1 MKIRAFIF
9 DLDGTLLDTIPLIRL
24 SFEKVFSELAIPW
37 GHGEVLKTIGL
48 PLQEVARQYAP
59 GRVEEFL
66 RIYSAYQRS
75 RHQEL
80 TRLFPGTRE
89 TLESLVSS
97 GYRTGVVTSKRRAP
111 AAAGLALTGID
122 RYIEVT
128 VTVEDIVRPKPDPE
142 SVIRALEL
150 LNTRPEQAVYV
161 GDSWY
166 DIEAGRRAGVKT
178 IGVTWGMAT
187 REELLKAFPDSIID
201 NWEELYGSL

>member
-1 MKIRAFIF
+1 MKIRALIF

-37 GHGEVLKTIGL
+37 DCGEVLKTIGL
-48 PLQEVARQYAP
+48 PLQEVARRYAP
-59 GRVEEFL
+59 ERVGEFL
-66 RIYSAYQRS
+66 QIYSEYQQS
-75 RHQEL
+75 RYQEL

-89 TLESLVSS
+89 TLESLVAS
-97 GYRTGVVTSKRRAP
+97 GYRIGVVTSKRRAP
-111 AAAGLALTGID
+111 ATAGLALTGID
-122 RYIEVT
+122 RYIDVS
-128 VTVEDIVRPKPDPE
+128 VTVEDVARPKPDPE

-150 LNTRPEQAVYV
+150 LNTRPEQAIYV

-187 REELLKAFPDSIID
+187 REELFTASPDLIID
-201 NWEELYGSL
+201 SWEELHKIL